1 MMRLNAGFLVC
12 AAAIGLAAAQA
23 RAEDSVTFAG
33 FGGQYQTSVRKA
45 MFDAAA
51 QKLGAKVTEETHTG
65 LASVRVQV
73 QSGRPAWD
81 IVQLGDGDCALGEKQ
96 GLFETL
102 DYSLIN
108 TDGIAEVAR
117 GKTYIGSY

>member
-1 MMRLNAGFLVC
+1 MRGRVAMMRWSAGVLAC
-12 AAAIGLAAAQA
+12 AMARGAASQA

-45 MFDAAA
+45 LFDPAAR
-51 QKLGAKVTEETHTG
+51 KLGVKVTEETHTG

-73 QSGRPAWD
+73 QSGSPAWD
-81 IVQLGDGDCALGEKQ
+81 IVQLGDGDCAIGEKE

-108 TDGIAEVAR
+108 
-117 GKTYIGSY
+117 